1 MIKLLNA
8 TRNYIHKFSGIRIST
23 RPDYIDDEVLRI
35 LKEYNVTT
43 IELGAQSMSDMVLK
57 ANNRGHSS
65 DDVTNASKLIK
76 SNGFNLGLQ
85 MMTGLYKATPES
97 DLFTAE
103 KFISLKPQCVR
114 IYPTV
119 IVKNTDLENL
129 YKTGEYVPN
138 TLNESVDL
146 CAKLV
151 MMFYNKNIDVIRLG
165 LHYSDSLVMGSMVD
179 NYHPAF
185 KELCESKI
193 LFDKFISLAYKL
205 SAKNLIVSVSPKS
218 VSKFIGQN
226 RSNIIKLNDLGY
238 CVSIERDSSLEKY
251 DILVKEKS

>member
-1 MIKLLNA
+1 MLKLLNA

-43 IELGAQSMSDMVLK
+43 IELGAQSMSDIVLE
-57 ANNRGHSS
+57 ANNRGHNSN
-65 DDVTNASKLIK
+65 DVIKASRLIK
-76 SNGFNLGLQ
+76 SMGFNLGLQ

-97 DLFTAE
+97 DLLTAE
-103 KFISLKPQCVR
+103 EFISLKPKCVR

-119 IVKNTDLENL
+119 IVKNTDLEKL

-151 MMFYNKNIDVIRLG
+151 MMFYNNNIDIIRLG
-165 LHYSDSLVMGSMVD
+165 LHYSDSLVAGSLAD

-193 LFDKFISLAYKL
+193 LFDKFLSLTNKL
-205 SAKNLIVSVSPKS
+205 SAQNLIVSVNPKS

-226 RSNIIKLNDLGY
+226 RNNINKLNDLGY
-238 CVSIERDSSLEKY
+238 LISIERDSSLNKY